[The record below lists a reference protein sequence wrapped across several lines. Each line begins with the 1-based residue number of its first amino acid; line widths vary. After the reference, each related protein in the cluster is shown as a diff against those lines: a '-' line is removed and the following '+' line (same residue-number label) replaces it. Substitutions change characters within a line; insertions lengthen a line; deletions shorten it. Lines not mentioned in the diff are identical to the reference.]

1 FRVDTTTRIHL
12 LRALAAVVDPGSVM
26 RLRPALLA
34 ALRAE
39 DSGVR
44 AAGIELWV
52 ACVEAAGPLP
62 DEFAE
67 MAETL
72 LGDPYVVVHTAMLRA
87 IPWLGLP
94 DEVVDRL
101 LHTVELWAH
110 AYADRSGWV
119 MDAAV
124 SA

>member
-1 FRVDTTTRIHL
+1 
-12 LRALAAVVDPGSVM
+12 
-26 RLRPALLA
+26 
-34 ALRAE
+34 
-39 DSGVR
+39 
-44 AAGIELWV
+44 IELWV

-101 LHTVELWAH
+101 LPTVELWAH

-124 SA
+124 SALAYLAGRSPDGELAERARSLALVLGERLAARPATAP